1 MVGLCQSLSGRS
13 KQQLPRHS
21 EVNAHRGSVT
31 KQSELLAST
40 NEFADHIAFQ
50 QQIPGYSRLGPG
62 PALGAGP
69 APAAGRIVWTRHHIS
84 PMHRDGDDAKADHPP
99 SDACADLFNL
109 GEFRHY
115 PIVRPDFGRVER
127 LSPRT
132 TVPNRTGMIQ
142 TTRRRIQLASHQ
154 HRSPAREATMPDPLA
169 SQPAIQATEPEQAI
183 GQVRDAHAK
192 LRAEIA
198 KVVVGQDE
206 VVDLMLMTLFCGGH
220 ALVVG
225 VPGLAKTLLISTIAR
240 SLSLGFSRI
249 QFTPDLMPSDI
260 TGTEVIEEDKTTGS
274 RELRFVKGPIFAN
287 VILADEIN
295 RTPPKTQAA
304 LLEAMQE
311 HQVTTAGVQHKLPEP
326 FFVLATQNPIEQEG
340 TYPLPEAQLDRFM
353 FNITIGYPD
362 EEEEVEII
370 RRTTSTQVAQPQPC
384 LTSEDV
390 LKVQQLVREAP
401 VADHVIRYALRL
413 VRSTR
418 IKEHSADNP
427 KPQIVRDYLAWGAG
441 PRAGQNLILAAKAKA
456 VLSGSFHVTP
466 EHVKS
471 VAKPVLRHRIIC
483 NFNAEADGV
492 TTDDVIDRLLKDTPV
507 DGAGPGEKRQMD
519 AVLN

>member
-1 MVGLCQSLSGRS
+1 
-13 KQQLPRHS
+13 
-21 EVNAHRGSVT
+21 
-31 KQSELLAST
+31 
-40 NEFADHIAFQ
+40 
-50 QQIPGYSRLGPG
+50 
-62 PALGAGP
+62 
-69 APAAGRIVWTRHHIS
+69 
-84 PMHRDGDDAKADHPP
+84 
-99 SDACADLFNL
+99 
-109 GEFRHY
+109 
-115 PIVRPDFGRVER
+115 
-127 LSPRT
+127 
-132 TVPNRTGMIQ
+132 
-142 TTRRRIQLASHQ
+142 
-154 HRSPAREATMPDPLA
+154 MPDPLA
-169 SQPAIQATEPEQAI
+169 SQPAIQATEPEHAI
-183 GQVRDAHAK
+183 EQVKDAHTK

-353 FNITIGYPD
+353 FNITIGYPG

-413 VRSTR
+413 VRATR
-418 IKEHSADNP
+418 IKEHSDDNP

-466 EHVKS
+466 EHVRS

-492 TTDDVIDRLLKDTPV
+492 STDDVIDRLLKDTPI
-507 DGAGPGEKRQMD
+507 DGTGPGDKRQMD